1 MPIELTKAQS
11 DAVNFD
17 GNILVAAAAGSGKTA
32 VLVERVVKKL
42 CDSENP
48 ISADRLLIVTFTN
61 AAAAEMR
68 SRIEKRL
75 DEECCRNPHNTAL
88 FMQKYL
94 LSSAKIC
101 TIDSFCIDLVREN
114 FEVLDIS
121 PDFTMVDA
129 SSLKTVYTSVISEI
143 IGEFLE
149 KKDPP
154 RREREQLEFEPCG
167 K

>member
-75 DEECCRNPHNTAL
+75 DEECC
-88 FMQKYL
+88 
-94 LSSAKIC
+94 
-101 TIDSFCIDLVREN
+101 
-114 FEVLDIS
+114 
-121 PDFTMVDA
+121 
-129 SSLKTVYTSVISEI
+129 
-143 IGEFLE
+143 
-149 KKDPP
+149 
-154 RREREQLEFEPCG
+154 
-167 K
+167 